1 VAIVDKKI
9 VILYIE
15 DNLANQKLVQRV
27 LERHSYEVHIA
38 NDGLEGIA
46 LARQTNPDLILM
58 DINLP
63 NMDGKE
69 ITTRLR
75 SLPHFAKTP
84 IVALTANSSG
94 NSRAQA
100 LAAGCNGFLT
110 KPIDV
115 TSFPNQVQSFLQG
128 QVDKLS
134 DEEQNTQLKIY
145 TQQLVERLEG
155 KVREMQE
162 ANERLRELDRMKSDF
177 IVLVSH
183 ELRTPLTIINGYS
196 DLLKQTQTDPNT
208 QLAFIVGGLT
218 KGIER
223 LSQVVA
229 EIISVSRIAAG
240 TLELALGPVRLSDT
254 VNAIVKEQKATI
266 EERGMSVTVED
277 LAQLPLIQADGTQL
291 RTAIENVVVNAIKY
305 TPDKGRVTIR
315 GKVVPNAVVITV
327 EDTGIGV
334 PLEEQRRIFEHFH
347 ILGSIQ
353 HHSTSKSNFK
363 GGGLGVGLAIAR
375 GIVEAHQ
382 GRIWVESERRD
393 MENPPGSKFHILL
406 PLHPSL
412 MPSKKL

>member
-1 VAIVDKKI
+1 MEKKTT
-9 VILYIE
+9 ILYIE

-27 LERHSYEVHIA
+27 LERHGYDVHIA

-46 LARQTNPDLILM
+46 LARQTNPQLILM

-110 KPIDV
+110 KPIDIS
-115 TSFPNQVQSFLQG
+115 SFPNQVQSFLQG

-196 DLLKQTQTDPNT
+196 DLLKQTQTEPNS
-208 QLAFIVGGLT
+208 QLSFIVSGLT

-223 LSQVVA
+223 LSQVVG

-240 TLELALGPVRLSDT
+240 TLELALGPVRLSDV
-254 VNAIVKEQKATI
+254 VNAIVNEQRKTV
-266 EERGMSVTVED
+266 EERQMTLTVED
-277 LAQLPLIQADGTQL
+277 LTSLPLIQGDGTQL
-291 RTAIENVVVNAIKY
+291 RAAIENVVVNAIKY

-315 GKVVPNAVVITV
+315 GKTVPNAVVITV

-382 GRIWVESERRD
+382 GRIWVESEKRD

-406 PLHPSL
+406 PLHPPT
-412 MPSKKL
+412 MVKGGA